1 MIHRDTAAPIGG
13 DLYVSKRVD
22 RILYGKQRQSAER
35 REAMRKRI
43 HLVFLAIAVLI
54 VLPCLTHAQA
64 MKTAK
69 IGVISAQSGPI
80 AFMGTSVLRGAETA
94 VKNINEKGTLGK
106 GPGGLLIGKDRY
118 KLEIANYDDA
128 GDPAKSVAG
137 MRRLSELHKIPVV
150 LGPFGTPQ
158 VWACQEVN
166 MGLGILFNG
175 LSTSDQ
181 SRKKGN
187 TLYIQERIP
196 GLYYGDPM
204 AQACLEKGFKKACV
218 ITDINEAFLTWGKR
232 FQERFNALGGQVLA
246 FESVDIKNV
255 TDFHSVMTSFRAKN
269 PDVIFISCYEEA
281 GALITNHALD
291 VGYKGKFMYTSEWGA
306 KSEKII
312 GLDKVQGSLVQ
323 AMNYTYYRK
332 YPEQDKRGV
341 FTAFHKQYMST
352 YKEEYAQPA
361 TSIYDPALMFAR
373 AMEIAGSVTDAQAI
387 RAACPKALQ
396 EMNLPLIYQNTDVL
410 KNGLMWGAPE
420 LLLEVK
426 GNGYALL
433 KELKVAREVVE

>member
-1 MIHRDTAAPIGG
+1 MN
-13 DLYVSKRVD
+13 K
-22 RILYGKQRQSAER
+22 AER
-35 REAMRKRI
+35 RETMRKRTRLLLVI
-43 HLVFLAIAVLI
+43 LSVVVFLPYLV
-54 VLPCLTHAQA
+54 HAQA
-64 MKTAK
+64 NKTMK

-80 AFMGTSVLRGAETA
+80 AFMGTSVLRGAEIA
-94 VKNINEKGTLGK
+94 IRNVNEKGPLGK
-106 GPGGLLIGKDRY
+106 GPGGILVGNQRY

-137 MRRLSELHKIPVV
+137 MRRLSEMYKLAVV

-166 MGLGILFNG
+166 VGLGILFNG

-187 TLYIQERIP
+187 PLYIQERVP

-204 AQACLEKGFKKACV
+204 AQACIKKGFKKACV
-218 ITDINEAFLTWGKR
+218 ITDINEAFLSWGKR
-232 FQERFNALGGQVLA
+232 FKEKFEALGGQVLG
-246 FESVDIKNV
+246 FESVDIKNT
-255 TDFHSVMTSFRAKN
+255 TDFHSVMTSFRAKD
-269 PDVIFISCYEEA
+269 PDIIFISCYEEA

-291 VGYKGKFMYTSEWGA
+291 VGYKGKFLYTSEWGA
-306 KSEKII
+306 KSEKIV

-332 YPEQDKRGV
+332 YPERDKRGV
-341 FTAFHKQYMST
+341 FTAFHKEYMET

-373 AMEIAGSVTDAQAI
+373 AMEIAGSVTDAYAI

-396 EMNLPLIYQNTDVL
+396 EGKLPLIYPNTDVL

-420 LLLEVK
+420 LLLEIK
-426 GNGYALL
+426 GNGYILL
-433 KELKVAREVVE
+433 EELRVPREVLE

>member
-1 MIHRDTAAPIGG
+1 MRRRF
-13 DLYVSKRVD
+13 YVS
-22 RILYGKQRQSAER
+22 
-35 REAMRKRI
+35 
-43 HLVFLAIAVLI
+43 FLAIAFILVF
-54 VLPCLTHAQA
+54 LPYLTHAQA
-64 MKTAK
+64 AKTVK

-80 AFMGTSVLRGAETA
+80 AFMGTSMLRGAETA
-94 VKNINEKGTLGK
+94 VKNINEKGPLGK
-106 GPGGLLIGKDRY
+106 GRGGLLVGNQHY
-118 KLEIANYDDA
+118 NLEIANYDDA

-137 MRRLSELHKIPVV
+137 MRRLSEMYKLSVV

-166 MGLGILFNG
+166 VGLGILFNG

-187 TLYIQERIP
+187 PLYIQERIP

-204 AQACLEKGFKKACV
+204 AQACIDKGFKKACV
-218 ITDINEAFLTWGKR
+218 ITDINEAYMSWGKR
-232 FQERFNALGGQVLA
+232 FKEKFEALGGQVPA
-246 FESVDIKNV
+246 FESVDIKNT
-255 TDFHSVMTSFRAKN
+255 TDFHSVMTSFRAKD
-269 PDVIFISCYEEA
+269 PDIIFISCYEEA

-306 KSEKII
+306 KSERIV

-332 YPEQDKRGV
+332 YPERDNRGV
-341 FTAFHKQYMST
+341 FTAFHKRYMDT

-373 AMEIAGSVTDAQAI
+373 AMEIAGSVTDAYAI
-387 RAACPKALQ
+387 RAACAKALQ
-396 EMNLPLIYQNTDVL
+396 EGKLPLIYPNTDVL

-426 GNGYALL
+426 GNGYTLL
-433 KELKVAREVVE
+433 RELKVAREVLE

>member
-1 MIHRDTAAPIGG
+1 
-13 DLYVSKRVD
+13 
-22 RILYGKQRQSAER
+22 
-35 REAMRKRI
+35 MRKSI

-137 MRRLSELHKIPVV
+137 MRRLSEMHKIPVV

-255 TDFHSVMTSFRAKN
+255 TDFHSVMTSFRAKT

-396 EMNLPLIYQNTDVL
+396 EMKLPLIYQNTDVL

-426 GNGYALL
+426 GNGYTLL
-433 KELKVAREVVE
+433 KELKVPREVVE

>member
-1 MIHRDTAAPIGG
+1 MR
-13 DLYVSKRVD
+13 KRVD
-22 RILYGKQRQSAER
+22 LMFFAIVS
-35 REAMRKRI
+35 
-43 HLVFLAIAVLI
+43 VFVFLI
-54 VLPCLTHAQA
+54 VLPCLTYAQA
-64 MKTAK
+64 TKTAK

-106 GPGGLLIGKDRY
+106 GPGGLLIGNQRY

-137 MRRLSELHKIPVV
+137 MRRLSEMYKLPVV

-166 MGLGILFNG
+166 VGLGILFNG

-187 TLYIQERIP
+187 PLYIQERIP

-204 AQACLEKGFKKACV
+204 AQACLDKGFKKACV

-232 FQERFNALGGQVLA
+232 FKERFEALGGQVPA
-246 FESVDIKNV
+246 FESVDIKNT
-255 TDFHSVMTSFRAKN
+255 TDFHSVMTNFRAKN

-396 EMNLPLIYQNTDVL
+396 EMKLPVIYLNTDVL

-420 LLLEVK
+420 LMLEVK
-426 GNGYALL
+426 GNGYTLL

>member
-1 MIHRDTAAPIGG
+1 
-13 DLYVSKRVD
+13 
-22 RILYGKQRQSAER
+22 
-35 REAMRKRI
+35 MRKRM
-43 HLVFLAIAVLI
+43 HLVFLAIAVLV

-137 MRRLSELHKIPVV
+137 MRRLSEMYKIPVV

-158 VWACQEVN
+158 VWASQEVN

-175 LSTSDQ
+175 LSTSDL

-232 FQERFNALGGQVLA
+232 FQERFNAQGGQVLA

-373 AMEIAGSVTDAQAI
+373 AMEIAGTLTDAQAI

-396 EMNLPLIYQNTDVL
+396 EMKLPLIYQNTDVL

-420 LLLEVK
+420 LLLEIK
-426 GNGYALL
+426 GNGYTLL

>member
-1 MIHRDTAAPIGG
+1 
-13 DLYVSKRVD
+13 
-22 RILYGKQRQSAER
+22 
-35 REAMRKRI
+35 MRKSI

-137 MRRLSELHKIPVV
+137 MRRLSEMYKIPVV

-175 LSTSDQ
+175 LSTSDL

-204 AQACLEKGFKKACV
+204 AQACLDKGFKKACV

-246 FESVDIKNV
+246 FESVDIKNM
-255 TDFHSVMTSFRAKN
+255 TDFHSVMTSFRAKS

-332 YPEQDKRGV
+332 YPG
-341 FTAFHKQYMST
+341 
-352 YKEEYAQPA
+352 
-361 TSIYDPALMFAR
+361 
-373 AMEIAGSVTDAQAI
+373 AG
-387 RAACPKALQ
+387 Q
-396 EMNLPLIYQNTDVL
+396 ERCFYGLPQTVHERL
-410 KNGLMWGAPE
+410 
-420 LLLEVK
+420 
-426 GNGYALL
+426 
-433 KELKVAREVVE
+433 

>member
-1 MIHRDTAAPIGG
+1 
-13 DLYVSKRVD
+13 
-22 RILYGKQRQSAER
+22 
-35 REAMRKRI
+35 MRKRI

-137 MRRLSELHKIPVV
+137 MRRLSEMHKIPVV

-232 FQERFNALGGQVLA
+232 FQERFTALGGQVLA

-396 EMNLPLIYQNTDVL
+396 EMKLPLIYQNTDVL

-420 LLLEVK
+420 LLLEIK
-426 GNGYALL
+426 GNGYTLL

>member
-1 MIHRDTAAPIGG
+1 
-13 DLYVSKRVD
+13 
-22 RILYGKQRQSAER
+22 
-35 REAMRKRI
+35 MRKRFNV
-43 HLVFLAIAVLI
+43 LFLAIVSVI
-54 VLPCLTHAQA
+54 VFLPYLAHAQA
-64 MKTAK
+64 TKEAADMKPLK
-69 IGVISAQSGPI
+69 VGVISAQSGPI
-80 AFMGTSVLRGAETA
+80 AFMGTSVLRGVETA
-94 VKNINEKGTLGK
+94 IKNINEKGTLGK
-106 GPGGLLIGKDRY
+106 GPGILVGNQRY
-118 KLEIANYDDA
+118 KLEIANYDDS

-137 MRRLSELHKIPVV
+137 MRRLSEMYKLPVV

-166 MGLGILFNG
+166 VGLGILFNG

-187 TLYIQERIP
+187 PLYIQERIP

-204 AQACLEKGFKKACV
+204 AQVCIDKGFKRACV
-218 ITDINEAFLTWGKR
+218 ITDINEAFLSWGKR
-232 FQERFNALGGQVLA
+232 FKEKFEALGGQVPA
-246 FESVDIKNV
+246 FESVDIKNT

-269 PDVIFISCYEEA
+269 PDIIFISCYEEP
-281 GALITNHALD
+281 GALITNHAID

-306 KSEKII
+306 KSEKIV

-332 YPEQDKRGV
+332 YPDRDKRGV
-341 FTAFHKQYMST
+341 FTAFHKQYMDT

-373 AMEIAGSVTDAQAI
+373 AMEIAGSVTDARAI

-396 EMNLPLIYQNTDVL
+396 DAKLPMIYPNIDVL

-420 LLLEVK
+420 LMLEVK
-426 GNGYALL
+426 ENGYTLL
-433 KELKVAREVVE
+433 KELKVAKELLE